1 MQTFT
6 RAGTTARLLALLF
19 SLSVFFCAPQ
29 LQAADED
36 AEGDFWEKYD
46 DIADWVSLRLKLTP
60 EQEKSVLPI
69 LSGNFERRL
78 ELLKKYGFSPS
89 KRPKLSR
96 VQKEE
101 IDARMIGIGA
111 DTRARLVPILDE
123 KQLAELKKIQEEFHL
138 DFRRRLFKDKL

>member
-1 MQTFT
+1 MRLFT
-6 RAGTTARLLALLF
+6 RPGHIARLMAFLF
-19 SLSVFFCAPQ
+19 SMSVLFCAVQ
-29 LQAADED
+29 LQAEDE
-36 AEGDFWEKYD
+36 ELSGDFWEKYD

-111 DTRARLVPILDE
+111 DTRARLVPILNE
-123 KQLAELKKIQEEFHL
+123 KQLEELKKIQHEFHM
-138 DFRRRLFKDKL
+138 DFRRRLFGDKL